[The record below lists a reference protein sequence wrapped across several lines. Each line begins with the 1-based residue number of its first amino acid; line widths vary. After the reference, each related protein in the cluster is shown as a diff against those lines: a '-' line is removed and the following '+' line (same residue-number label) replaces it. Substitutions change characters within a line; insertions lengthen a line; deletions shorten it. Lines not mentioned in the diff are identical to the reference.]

1 MCLYE
6 TDYVFTTMQS
16 DFKSWLLADSVIADV
31 PYLSGIQMIRSTTS
45 LSVTIVNWIYPTLQK
60 LKYGLVRY
68 P

>member
-16 DFKSWLLADSVIADV
+16 DFKSWSLADSFIADV
-31 PYLSGIQMIRSTTS
+31 PYLVGIQMIPSTTS
-45 LSVTIVNWIYPTLQK
+45 VGYHCQLDPSYVQK
-60 LKYGLVRY
+60 LKYGLVRC